1 MAAIEVGR
9 QCIKIAGR
17 EAGKKCEIVA
27 IIDENFVEIDGEEVK
42 NRRCNIN
49 HLEPMSIIQTFYI
62 LKRVRKIN

>member
-27 IIDENFVEIDGEEVK
+27 IIYENFVEIDGEEVK

-49 HLEPMSIIQTFYI
+49 HLEPIME
-62 LKRVRKIN
+62 

>member
-49 HLEPMSIIQTFYI
+49 HLEPIFLYFKTLEKLI
-62 LKRVRKIN
+62 KIFGF